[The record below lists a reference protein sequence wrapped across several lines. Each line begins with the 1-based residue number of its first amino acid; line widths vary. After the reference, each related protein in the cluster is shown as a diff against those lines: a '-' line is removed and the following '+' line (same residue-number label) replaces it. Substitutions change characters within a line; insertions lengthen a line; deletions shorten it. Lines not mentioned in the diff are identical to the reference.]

1 MALFLSN
8 NFSLCALATSGQH
21 IGHPASGKMALRA
34 TAAVLIFS
42 LVFISASAD
51 EWGDWQDGRATY

>member
-1 MALFLSN
+1 
-8 NFSLCALATSGQH
+8 LA
-21 IGHPASGKMALRA
+21 ILAVDKMAFRTA
-34 TAAVLIFS
+34 AAVLIFS

>member
-1 MALFLSN
+1 VRLQHLDN
-8 NFSLCALATSGQH
+8 ILA
-21 IGHPASGKMALRA
+21 IPASGKMALRA
-34 TAAVLIFS
+34 TASVLIFS